1 MNNRETAKNA
11 GIETIVTVFIS
22 MLLLACLFFSQNSLI
37 FCCCLPAVFFVL
49 NFLEMRLTRN
59 VVRKKR
65 LFLLG
70 GSNGIVAVAAVLLLN
85 FVF

>member
-11 GIETIVTVFIS
+11 GIVTIVTVFIS
-22 MLLLACLFFSQNSLI
+22 MLLLASLFFSQNSMI
-37 FCCCLPAVFFVL
+37 FCCCLPVVFFVL
-49 NFLEMRLTRN
+49 NFVELKMTRN
-59 VVRKKR
+59 TVRKKR